1 MKVVCCLLLAT
12 VKRAGGIKSGPFWAG
27 VDLSGIYITRP
38 LDGDCGLREEAGIGF
53 ARQNLLVSLTSV
65 CLRMAATGI
74 GWGCYTTNNPATAIQ
89 LTVKTLFR
97 RVQDF
102 TGFVLKSVRH
112 CLDQTNPHIDVILD
126 ADPRRKRRCSCCGKP
141 GRIHD
146 KLPQRRWHYVPLWNI
161 PVYLHY
167 APRRVVCPVLGAPTV
182 EVMPW
187 NRGKSPYAQ
196 PYMIF
201 LARWARRLSWK
212 ETAEIFSASW
222 DAVFRSVQWVVEW
235 GLEHRDLS
243 GVTAA
248 GIDELHH
255 GRGKN
260 SLNFLTLV
268 YQIDK
273 GSRRLLWVGQRR
285 TEATLREGLI
295 HLEELHAG
303 FLAGLR
309 VVCSDM
315 WKPYLKVVAQLCG
328 SALNV
333 LDPFHIARH
342 LNEAVDA
349 VRRGEQSRLRTKEQR
364 ARAKGGRFLL
374 LRRGTKVRGKARDKL
389 NAVLASLGATSRAWE
404 LKESFRRFWQYRNP
418 TWAAA
423 YMKAWT
429 TRAMRSRLEPM
440 KKVARMLRSHED
452 LLLNYFHAKR
462 QYNSAMVEGMNH
474 KARVSLARSF
484 GHRSFDVL
492 KLVLYHNLGAL
503 PEPPCSHKFC

>member
-1 MKVVCCLLLAT
+1 M
-12 VKRAGGIKSGPFWAG
+12 
-27 VDLSGIYITRP
+27 
-38 LDGDCGLREEAGIGF
+38 GF
-53 ARQNLLVSLTSV
+53 ARQNPVGLLVDKD
-65 CLRMAATGI
+65 LRMAATGA
-74 GWGCYTTNNPATAIQ
+74 GWGCKTTNNPATAIQ
-89 LTVKTLFR
+89 LTIKTLLR
-97 RVQDF
+97 HVQDLA
-102 TGFVLKSVRH
+102 GFVVKSVRH
-112 CLDQTNPHIDVILD
+112 YSYDVSPRIEVELD
-126 ADPRRKRRCSCCGKP
+126 ADPRCKRRCSCCGKP
-141 GRIHD
+141 GRVHD
-146 KLPQRRWHYVPLWNI
+146 KLPQRRWHFVPLWNI
-161 PVYLHY
+161 PVELRYT
-167 APRRVVCPVLGAPTV
+167 PRRVVCPIYGGPTV
-182 EVMPW
+182 EAMPW
-187 NRGKSPYAQ
+187 NRGKSPYAEA
-196 PYMIF
+196 YMIF

-212 ETAEIFSASW
+212 ETAQIFSASW
-222 DAVFRSVQWVVEW
+222 DAVRRSVEWVVHW
-235 GLEHRDLS
+235 GLENRDLS
-243 GVTAA
+243 GVTAV

-255 GRGKN
+255 GRGKK

-285 TEATLREGLI
+285 TEATLREGLK
-295 HLEELHAG
+295 HLDELHTG

-349 VRRGEQSRLRTKEQR
+349 VRRGEQSRLRDKEQR
-364 ARAKGGRFLL
+364 DRAKGGRFLL

-389 NAVLASLGATSRAWE
+389 KAVLASLGATSRAWE

-440 KKVARMLRSHED
+440 KKVARMLRTHED
-452 LLLNYFHAKR
+452 LLLNYFRAKR
-462 QYNSAMVEGMNH
+462 QYTSAMVEGMNH

-484 GHRSFDVL
+484 GHRSFEVL

-503 PEPPCSHKFC
+503 PEPPSSHKFC